1 MGIFDIFKSKT
12 KNENEKDYAREIA
25 NIIGCD
31 YAEIS
36 GDYKKELIFNL
47 YVSELKKG
55 QEEGYTPVITAAGST
70 LHEIIEL
77 NSEEYTAFE
86 DYRTVILNN
95 SFDNGIDVLNERF
108 RELEQNMAEAEDYDI
123 YGEYTGKTVV
133 DGSITGVTAITPD
146 AAGLPASISY
156 TSDGATDLL
165 CDVVTV
171 EDAAAPYQLV
181 AFNYTHLLSK
191 VKFSVKNT
199 TASDADNYRFVL
211 TAAKL
216 TNAYESGVYDV
227 TAEAWDVDEMAGA
240 KEFGLDLLTINSAA
254 TQYHN
259 TELLL
264 LPGASVGVYVKAE
277 IQATDDGTTWK
288 KVSEVEKTF
297 SGVVTLAQ
305 ATAYNFVVELGVG
318 TEIQFTA
325 AEMPD
330 WGNGNTTD
338 TDGDSVN
345 DAIVK

>member
-1 MGIFDIFKSKT
+1 MKKILISMLAVAALVSCSKEESIRVDQGEAIAFGNAFVDNSTRADAATDPSYSTTGNGVALESFNVYGAVNGVNIFNGNLVE
-12 KNENEKDYAREIA
+12 KNGAAYGAKWTLNGAKQYWIA
-25 NIIGCD
+25 G
-31 YAEIS
+31 A
-36 GDYKKELIFNL
+36 DYKF
-47 YVSELKKG
+47 VG
-55 QEEGYTPVITAAGST
+55 
-70 LHEIIEL
+70 
-77 NSEEYTAFE
+77 
-86 DYRTVILNN
+86 
-95 SFDNGIDVLNERF
+95 
-108 RELEQNMAEAEDYDI
+108 
-123 YGEYTGKTVV
+123 VV
-133 DGSITGVTAITPD
+133 DGSTAGVTAITPD

-171 EDAAAPYQLV
+171 DNAAAPYQLV

-211 TAAKL
+211 TSAKL

-227 TAEAWDVDEMAGA
+227 TAEAWDVDDMAGA
-240 KEFGLDLLTINSAA
+240 KEFNLDLLTINSAA

>member
-1 MGIFDIFKSKT
+1 MKKILISMLAVAALVSCSKEESILVDQGEAIAFGNAFVDNATRADAATDPSYSTTTGKGVALESFNVYGAVNGVNIFNGNLVE
-12 KNENEKDYAREIA
+12 KNSAAYGAAWTLTGAKQYWIA
-25 NIIGCD
+25 G
-31 YAEIS
+31 A
-36 GDYKKELIFNL
+36 DYKF
-47 YVSELKKG
+47 VG
-55 QEEGYTPVITAAGST
+55 
-70 LHEIIEL
+70 
-77 NSEEYTAFE
+77 
-86 DYRTVILNN
+86 
-95 SFDNGIDVLNERF
+95 
-108 RELEQNMAEAEDYDI
+108 
-123 YGEYTGKTVV
+123 VV
-133 DGSITGVTAITPD
+133 DGSSITGVTAITPD

-171 EDAAAPYQLV
+171 GNAAAPYPLV

-199 TASDADNYRFVL
+199 TASDANNYRFVL
-211 TAAKL
+211 TSAKL

-227 TAEAWDVDEMAGA
+227 TAKAWKVEEMAGS
-240 KEFGLDLLTINSAA
+240 KTFVLDLLTIYSAA

-277 IQATDDGTTWK
+277 IQATDNGTTWK

-297 SGVVTLAQ
+297 SNVVTLAQ

-338 TDGDSVN
+338 TDGDTVN